1 MSRSRPSSALR
12 SSSAAASSTKRRKY
26 TPRLEGS
33 AMVLDTINQVELFV
47 NVFVGVYVLAILAYI
62 LTSWVQL
69 PYSLR
74 PVQRFLYDVC
84 EPYIRFWRRILPCSA
99 GPFDFSPMVAVL
111 ALIVLEQIVVAILG
125 RLH

>member
-1 MSRSRPSSALR
+1 
-12 SSSAAASSTKRRKY
+12 
-26 TPRLEGS
+26 
-33 AMVLDTINQVELFV
+33 MVLDAINEVGLFV
-47 NVFVGVYVLAILAYI
+47 NVFVGVYILAILAYI

-84 EPYIRFWRRILPCSA
+84 DPYLRFWRRVLPFKT
-99 GPFDFSPMVAVL
+99 GPIDLSPMIAVV
-111 ALIVLEQIVVAILG
+111 ALIVLERILIAILE

>member
-1 MSRSRPSSALR
+1 
-12 SSSAAASSTKRRKY
+12 
-26 TPRLEGS
+26 
-33 AMVLDTINQVELFV
+33 MVLDAINQVELFV
-47 NVFVGVYVLAILAYI
+47 NVFIGVYVLAILAYI

-84 EPYIRFWRRILPCSA
+84 EPYIRFWRRILPFSA

-111 ALIVLEQIVVAILG
+111 ALIVLERIVFAILG

>member
-1 MSRSRPSSALR
+1 
-12 SSSAAASSTKRRKY
+12 
-26 TPRLEGS
+26 
-33 AMVLDTINQVELFV
+33 MVFDAINQVELFV
-47 NVFVGVYVLAILAYI
+47 NVFVGVYILAILAYI

-69 PYSLR
+69 PYSLK

-84 EPYIRFWRRILPCSA
+84 EPYIRFWRRILPSFG

-111 ALIVLEQIVVAILG
+111 ALVVLERILFAILG

>member
-1 MSRSRPSSALR
+1 
-12 SSSAAASSTKRRKY
+12 
-26 TPRLEGS
+26 
-33 AMVLDTINQVELFV
+33 MVLDAISQVELFV

-69 PYSLR
+69 PYSLK

-84 EPYIRFWRRILPCSA
+84 EPYIRFWRRILPSFA

-111 ALIVLEQIVVAILG
+111 ALIVLERILFAILG

>member
-1 MSRSRPSSALR
+1 MLLDAISA
-12 SSSAAASSTKRRKY
+12 
-26 TPRLEGS
+26 
-33 AMVLDTINQVELFV
+33 VETFI
-47 NVFVGVYVLAILAYI
+47 NVFVAVYILAILAYI

-84 EPYIRFWRRILPCSA
+84 EPYLRFWRRVIPVRT
-99 GPFDFSPMVAVL
+99 GPLDLSPMVGVL
-111 ALIVLEQIVVAILG
+111 ALVLLDTILNSILS

>member
-1 MSRSRPSSALR
+1 ML
-12 SSSAAASSTKRRKY
+12 
-26 TPRLEGS
+26 
-33 AMVLDTINQVELFV
+33 LDAISQVELFV

-84 EPYIRFWRRILPCSA
+84 EPYIRFWRRILPFAA

-111 ALIVLEQIVVAILG
+111 ALILLERILFAVLG